1 MSARNSQIGK
11 AQNDNLKNNSVTI
24 VLPSYQKR
32 DSIIETMLRI
42 EEVIDPFKNIYS
54 FQYIVVIDGD
64 DGSEAVLQGLFIEG
78 LRTITNVQ
86 NMGKGYSLK
95 RGFKEANSHYVV
107 FFDMDLDIHPRVILE
122 QVELLRNNSSLV
134 GVAGSKVH
142 KDSNVNYPIRRKVYS
157 HAFRILVK
165 VLFGENIEDSQTGV
179 KTFRRKLIQG
189 EIDCST
195 ENGFIF
201 ELELLLRLARNGK
214 LITYSSV
221 SIDHQFNSTIGIK
234 TIWQILKQVFKLR
247 FKT

>member
-1 MSARNSQIGK
+1 MTTKDSQK
-11 AQNDNLKNNSVTI
+11 AKVASDNLNYNSVTI

-32 DSIIETMLRI
+32 DSIMETMLRI
-42 EEVIDPFKNIYS
+42 EEVIDPFKKIYN
-54 FQYIVVIDGD
+54 FEYIVVIDGD
-64 DGSEAVLQGLFIEG
+64 DGSESVLQELFIEG

-86 NMGKGYSLK
+86 NMGKGFSLK
-95 RGFKEANSHYVV
+95 RGFKEANSQYVV

-122 QVELLRNNSSLV
+122 QVELLRDNSNFV

-142 KDSNVNYPIRRKVYS
+142 KDSTVNYPFRRKVYS
-157 HAFRILVK
+157 YAFRILVK

-179 KTFRRKLIQG
+179 KTFRRKLIQD
-189 EIDCST
+189 EVDCSH

-221 SIDHQFNSTIGIK
+221 SIDHQFNSTIGIE
-234 TIWQILKQVFKLR
+234 TIWQILRQVLKIR
-247 FKT
+247 FKS